1 MNDNQPE
8 RRVRIFCAV
17 ELPEDVRA
25 RAAAHIAR
33 LREAAA
39 RLPLKISWERE
50 EKLHLTL
57 KFLGEI
63 EPARVEA
70 LQRAANR
77 AAGSVWKFKARLQG
91 TGAFP
96 AHGNPRVLWL
106 GLEDETNAIAQLQ
119 ERLEAECALE
129 NFPREAR
136 PFHPHI
142 TIARIRIPVAAPA
155 RHLAKLHDEM
165 KFDPPA
171 SFNVNDLTVMRSEL
185 GAGGSR
191 YTPLSKHELKTEA
204 GG

>member
-1 MNDNQPE
+1 M
-8 RRVRIFCAV
+8 RIFCAV
-17 ELPEDVRA
+17 ELPGDVRE

-39 RLPLKISWERE
+39 GLPLKISWERA

-77 AAGSVWKFKARLQG
+77 AAGSVGKFEARLRG
-91 TGAFP
+91 AGAFP
-96 AHGNPRVLWL
+96 ASGNPRGLWL
-106 GLEDETNAIAQLQ
+106 GLEDETNALAQLQ

-136 PFHPHI
+136 AFHPHI

-155 RHLAKLHDEM
+155 RRLAKLHGEM
-165 KFDPPA
+165 GFEPPA
-171 SFNVNDLTVMRSEL
+171 SFNVNDLIVMLSEL

-191 YTPLSKHELKTEA
+191 YTPLSRHELKTEA